1 MKSTDSKRLGKYV
14 LFQLTDF
21 YTLFYYKFILGNH
34 YHDEHFWSA
43 SVNSPLHGTWC
54 GLSFEILCLIH
65 LKQLKATLGISGVQT
80 AACSWRSRTPG
91 NNAQID
97 LLIDRKD
104 DTVNLCE
111 MKYSGKEFVIDKD
124 YETVLQNKIE
134 SFISETGTRKSIILT
149 MVTTEG
155 VRQNSHSG
163 IVQKEIVLNDLF
175 RAQD

>member
-1 MKSTDSKRLGKYV
+1 M
-14 LFQLTDF
+14 DF

-43 SVNSPLHGTWC
+43 SFNSPLHNAWC
-54 GLSFEILCLIH
+54 GLSFEILCLTH
-65 LKQLKATLGISGVQT
+65 LKQVKATLGISGVQT

-91 NNAQID
+91 NGTQID

-104 DTVNLCE
+104 ETVNICE
-111 MKYSGKEFVIDKD
+111 MKYSGKEFVIDKS
-124 YETVLQNKIE
+124 YETELRNKID

-155 VRQNSHSG
+155 VRQNIHSG
-163 IVQKEIVLNDLF
+163 IVQKEIVLDDLF

>member
-1 MKSTDSKRLGKYV
+1 
-14 LFQLTDF
+14 
-21 YTLFYYKFILGNH
+21 
-34 YHDEHFWSA
+34 
-43 SVNSPLHGTWC
+43 
-54 GLSFEILCLIH
+54 
-65 LKQLKATLGISGVQT
+65 
-80 AACSWRSRTPG
+80 
-91 NNAQID
+91 
-97 LLIDRKD
+97 
-104 DTVNLCE
+104 

>member
-1 MKSTDSKRLGKYV
+1 M
-14 LFQLTDF
+14 
-21 YTLFYYKFILGNH
+21 
-34 YHDEHFWSA
+34 
-43 SVNSPLHGTWC
+43 
-54 GLSFEILCLIH
+54 
-65 LKQLKATLGISGVQT
+65 QT
-80 AACSWRSRTPG
+80 AACSWRSRDPENG
-91 NNAQID
+91 AQID

-111 MKYSGKEFVIDKD
+111 MKYSGREFVIDKA
-124 YETVLQNKIE
+124 YEANLQNKID

-155 VRQNSHSG
+155 IRHNIHSG